1 MPAAD
6 LPRPGRPS
14 FGRLVEV
21 EARKQVDTR
30 AGRWLLGVAAG
41 IVLTVYGAGAL
52 MGGAGGFA
60 DAFAVGAM
68 PLGVLLPIITILG
81 VTTEWST
88 GTSVITFV
96 LEPRR
101 GRVLAAKVVGG
112 LVLATV
118 LIMLALAA
126 AALTTFLTSASSG
139 RTPDWDLSWWQ
150 VTGLSA
156 LLLLGSAQ
164 GAALGALIQ
173 HTAAS
178 VAGFLLVP
186 TLGTLVFT
194 SLLGNGPLVPWL
206 SINDA
211 MTPLTAPSPLTP
223 TQLAQLGTACAL
235 WIVVPGLLGA
245 FRWTRREIS

>member
-1 MPAAD
+1 MSAAD
-6 LPRPGRPS
+6 LPRRGRPS
-14 FGRLVEV
+14 FARLVEV

-30 AGRWLLGVAAG
+30 SGRWLLGTAAAL
-41 IVLTVYGAGAL
+41 VLAVYGAGAL
-52 MGGAGGFA
+52 LGGAGGFA

-68 PLGVLLPIITILG
+68 PLGVLLPVITILG

-88 GTSVITFV
+88 GSSVITFG

-101 GRVLAAKVVGG
+101 GRVLAAKVLGG
-112 LVLATV
+112 LGIAAALIVLALV
-118 LIMLALAA
+118 A
-126 AALTTFLTSASSG
+126 AALTTWLAAVPRG
-139 RTPDWDLSWWQ
+139 RTPAWDLSWWQ
-150 VTGLSA
+150 VTGLSL

-186 TLGTLVFT
+186 TLGTVLFT
-194 SLLGNGPLVPWL
+194 AVLDNGPLVAWL

-211 MTPLTAPSPLTP
+211 MAPLTGPVPVTT
-223 TQLAQLGTACAL
+223 TQLAQLGTAGAL
-235 WIVVPGLLGA
+235 WIVVPGVLGA
-245 FRWTRREIS
+245 FRWARREIS